1 MGELVP
7 KRGSS
12 LSPLY
17 AGHGPGLFPQR
28 QVSAEDS
35 IRIRTF
41 RRSRAYRLRGGQGK
55 DSDMRILLA
64 LVCAATIFASSAF
77 AQDAAAN
84 YPNRPIRIIVCVPAG
99 GGVDTVTRIVAN
111 GLQKRL
117 GQPLVVENR
126 AGAAGNIGADVVF
139 HSDPDGYTLL
149 AAQSSPLTINPL
161 LYKQMNFV
169 PKLFEA
175 VAIMTVI
182 PNVLLVRPDFPAKTA
197 QEFIA
202 YAKANPGK
210 INYASQ
216 GIGTTSHLT
225 AALFETVTGTKLVHV
240 PYKGTAPA
248 LNDLIAGHVDMIF
261 MELAS
266 AIKLH
271 EAGRAR
277 ILAVAT
283 AKRIANLP
291 DVPTLSEVGAKN
303 FDSRAWNAIA
313 APPKTPAAIVAKLN
327 KAINEMLQDS
337 EVQAHFAKL
346 NLQAAGGSPAEAAA
360 FIKQETKV
368 WSDVIKEAH
377 VPTQ

>member
-1 MGELVP
+1 
-7 KRGSS
+7 
-12 LSPLY
+12 
-17 AGHGPGLFPQR
+17 
-28 QVSAEDS
+28 
-35 IRIRTF
+35 
-41 RRSRAYRLRGGQGK
+41 
-55 DSDMRILLA
+55 MRILLA
-64 LVCAATIFASSAF
+64 MVSAAMLYASSAL

-117 GQPLVVENR
+117 GQPVVVENR

-149 AAQSSPLTINPL
+149 AAQAAPLTINPL
-161 LYKQMNFV
+161 LYKKMNFD
-169 PKLFEA
+169 PTRFEP

-202 YAKANPGK
+202 YAKANPDK

-225 AALFETVTGTKLVHV
+225 AALFERVTGTKLVHV

-291 DVPTLSEVGAKN
+291 DVPTLGEVAAKK
-303 FDSRAWNAIA
+303 FESRAWNAIA
-313 APPKTPAAIVAKLN
+313 APPKTPAAIVVKLN
-327 KAINEMLQDS
+327 KAINEVLQDS
-337 EVQAHFAKL
+337 EVQSHFAKL
-346 NLQAAGGSPAEAAA
+346 NLQAAGGSPAEASA
-360 FIKQETKV
+360 FIKQETTV

>member
-1 MGELVP
+1 M
-7 KRGSS
+7 
-12 LSPLY
+12 
-17 AGHGPGLFPQR
+17 
-28 QVSAEDS
+28 
-35 IRIRTF
+35 RT
-41 RRSRAYRLRGGQGK
+41 
-55 DSDMRILLA
+55 LLA
-64 LVCAATIFASSAF
+64 LVTAAMLYASGAL

-84 YPNRPIRIIVCVPAG
+84 YPNRPIRVIVSVPAG

-117 GQPLVVENR
+117 GQPVVVENR

-149 AAQSSPLTINPL
+149 AAQPSPLTINPL
-161 LYKQMNFV
+161 LYEKMNFD
-169 PKLFEA
+169 PTRLEP

-182 PNVLLVRPDFPAKTA
+182 PNVLLVRADFPAKTA
-197 QEFIA
+197 KELIA
-202 YAKANPGK
+202 FAKANPGK

-225 AALFETVTGTKLVHV
+225 TALFEKVTGTKFVHV

-271 EAGRAR
+271 QADRAR
-277 ILAVAT
+277 ILAVAVS
-283 AKRIANLP
+283 KRIASLP
-291 DVPTLSEVGAKN
+291 DIPTLDEIGAKG
-303 FDSRAWNAIA
+303 FESYAWNAIA

-327 KAINEMLQDS
+327 KAINEVLQDS
-337 EVQAHFAKL
+337 EVRAHFAKI

-360 FIKQETKV
+360 FIKKETTV
-368 WSDVIKEAH
+368 WGDVIKEAH
-377 VPTQ
+377 IQTH

>member
-1 MGELVP
+1 M
-7 KRGSS
+7 
-12 LSPLY
+12 
-17 AGHGPGLFPQR
+17 
-28 QVSAEDS
+28 
-35 IRIRTF
+35 RT
-41 RRSRAYRLRGGQGK
+41 
-55 DSDMRILLA
+55 LLA
-64 LVCAATIFASSAF
+64 LVSAAMFFASSVL

-117 GQPLVVENR
+117 GQPVVVENR
-126 AGAAGNIGADVVF
+126 AGAAGNIGADLVF
-139 HSDPDGYTLL
+139 HSNPDGYTLL
-149 AAQSSPLTINPL
+149 AAQAAPLTINPL
-161 LYKQMNFV
+161 LYKKMNFD
-169 PKLFEA
+169 PTRFEP

-197 QEFIA
+197 KEFIA
-202 YAKANPGK
+202 YAKANPDK

-225 AALFETVTGTKLVHV
+225 AALFERVTGTKLVHV

-271 EAGRAR
+271 EAGRVR

-291 DVPTLSEVGAKN
+291 DVPTLGEVGATN
-303 FDSRAWNAIA
+303 IESSAWNAIV
-313 APPKTPAAIVAKLN
+313 APPKTPAAIVTKLN
-327 KAINEMLQDS
+327 KAINEVLQDS
-337 EVQAHFAKL
+337 EVQTHFAKL
-346 NLQAAGGSPAEAAA
+346 NLRAADGSPAKATA
-360 FIKQETKV
+360 FIKQETTV
-368 WSDVIKEAH
+368 WSDVIKEAG

>member
-1 MGELVP
+1 
-7 KRGSS
+7 
-12 LSPLY
+12 
-17 AGHGPGLFPQR
+17 
-28 QVSAEDS
+28 
-35 IRIRTF
+35 
-41 RRSRAYRLRGGQGK
+41 
-55 DSDMRILLA
+55 MRILLA
-64 LVCAATIFASSAF
+64 MVSAAMLYASSAL

-117 GQPLVVENR
+117 GQPVVVENR

-149 AAQSSPLTINPL
+149 AAQAAPLTINPL
-161 LYKQMNFV
+161 LYKKMNFD
-169 PKLFEA
+169 PTRFEP

-197 QEFIA
+197 KEFIA
-202 YAKANPGK
+202 YAKANPDK

-225 AALFETVTGTKLVHV
+225 AALFERVTGTKLVHV

-291 DVPTLSEVGAKN
+291 DVPTLSEVAAKN
-303 FDSRAWNAIA
+303 FESRAWNAIA
-313 APPKTPAAIVAKLN
+313 APPKTPAAIVVKLN
-327 KAINEMLQDS
+327 KAINEVLQDS
-337 EVQAHFAKL
+337 EVQSHFAKL
-346 NLQAAGGSPAEAAA
+346 NLQAAGGSPAEASA
-360 FIKQETKV
+360 FIKQETTV

>member
-1 MGELVP
+1 M
-7 KRGSS
+7 
-12 LSPLY
+12 
-17 AGHGPGLFPQR
+17 H
-28 QVSAEDS
+28 
-35 IRIRTF
+35 II
-41 RRSRAYRLRGGQGK
+41 
-55 DSDMRILLA
+55 LA
-64 LVCAATIFASSAF
+64 LVSAAMLYASSAL

-117 GQPLVVENR
+117 GQPVVVENR

-149 AAQSSPLTINPL
+149 AAQAAPLTINPL
-161 LYKQMNFV
+161 LYKKMNFD
-169 PKLFEA
+169 PTRFEP

-197 QEFIA
+197 KEFIA
-202 YAKANPGK
+202 YAKANPDK

-225 AALFETVTGTKLVHV
+225 AALFERVTGTKLVHV

-291 DVPTLSEVGAKN
+291 DVPTLSEVAAKN
-303 FDSRAWNAIA
+303 FESRAWNAIA
-313 APPKTPAAIVAKLN
+313 APPKTPAAIVVKLN
-327 KAINEMLQDS
+327 KAINEVLQDS
-337 EVQAHFAKL
+337 EVQSHFAKL
-346 NLQAAGGSPAEAAA
+346 NLQAAGGSPAEASA

>member
-1 MGELVP
+1 
-7 KRGSS
+7 
-12 LSPLY
+12 
-17 AGHGPGLFPQR
+17 
-28 QVSAEDS
+28 
-35 IRIRTF
+35 
-41 RRSRAYRLRGGQGK
+41 
-55 DSDMRILLA
+55 MRILLA
-64 LVCAATIFASSAF
+64 MVSAAMLYASSAL

-117 GQPLVVENR
+117 GQPVVVENR
-126 AGAAGNIGADVVF
+126 AGVAGNIGADVVF

-149 AAQSSPLTINPL
+149 AAQAAPLTINPL
-161 LYKQMNFV
+161 LYKKMNFD
-169 PKLFEA
+169 PTRFEP

-202 YAKANPGK
+202 YAKANPDK

-225 AALFETVTGTKLVHV
+225 AALFERVTGTKLVHV

-291 DVPTLSEVGAKN
+291 DVPTLGEVAAKK
-303 FDSRAWNAIA
+303 FESRAWNAIA
-313 APPKTPAAIVAKLN
+313 APPKTPAAIVVKLN
-327 KAINEMLQDS
+327 KAINEVLQDS
-337 EVQAHFAKL
+337 EVQSHFAKL
-346 NLQAAGGSPAEAAA
+346 NLQAAGGSPAEASA
-360 FIKQETKV
+360 FIKQETTV

>member
-1 MGELVP
+1 MNAKASMAP
-7 KRGSS
+7 IMTSK
-12 LSPLY
+12 
-17 AGHGPGLFPQR
+17 
-28 QVSAEDS
+28 
-35 IRIRTF
+35 
-41 RRSRAYRLRGGQGK
+41 RSRGIK
-55 DSDMRILLA
+55 MRTLLA
-64 LVCAATIFASSAF
+64 LVSAAMLCASGAWSPVSAR
-77 AQDAAAN
+77 DAAAD

-99 GGVDTVTRIVAN
+99 GGVDTVTRIIAN
-111 GLQKRL
+111 GLQQKL
-117 GQPLVVENR
+117 GQPVVVENR
-126 AGAAGNIGADVVF
+126 AGAAGNIGSDIVF

-161 LYKQMNFV
+161 LYKKMNFD
-169 PKLFEA
+169 PTLFEP

-182 PNVLLVRPDFPAKTA
+182 PNVLMVRPDFPAKTA

-202 YAKANPGK
+202 YVKANPGK

-225 AALFETVTGTKLVHV
+225 AALFEKVTGTKLVHV

-248 LNDLIAGHVDMIF
+248 LNDLIAGHVDLIF

-283 AKRIANLP
+283 EKRIASLP
-291 DVPTLSEVGAKN
+291 DIPTLGEVIAKN
-303 FDSRAWNAIA
+303 FESRAWNAIA
-313 APPKTPAAIVAKLN
+313 APPKTPAAIVVKLN
-327 KAINEMLQDS
+327 KAINEVLQGA

-346 NLQAAGGSPAEAAA
+346 NMHAAGGSPAEAAA
-360 FIKQETKV
+360 FIKKETTV
-368 WSDVIKEAH
+368 WGNVIKEAN
-377 VPTQ
+377 VPMQ